1 MKRFLRNSLIAAA
14 LLAVP
19 LAIAYADSPTD
30 AACSNTAQPCSQTS
44 LLKRLANLFSGG
56 LKILDAGGTNQA
68 SVDAT
73 GHLAVTGGVAQ
84 GSTTAGETAALTACA
99 TLSADPTNTTAQT
112 NATRCYP
119 NGDTATQDRNGA
131 AIATS
136 TGSTAAAAGA
146 PADAAYSGSGN
157 SSIVAALKGIYA
169 KLAGTLTVGGTV
181 TSNPAA
187 ATSGGATPGHFLSA
201 ATNNSTSVKGSAG
214 TLYTLEVVQT
224 TTTLGD
230 LRLYDSAA
238 APTCSSATGV
248 VKNYAVQSNATSPGF
263 IINFGPAGIAL
274 ANGIGICLTG
284 AVADND
290 NTSFVTGVQ
299 VNYSFK

>member
-1 MKRFLRNSLIAAA
+1 MKRLLKYVLVVA
-14 LLAVP
+14 LVAGP

-30 AACSNTAQPCSQTS
+30 AACSNTAQPCTQTS
-44 LLKRLANLFSGG
+44 LLKRLVNLFSGG
-56 LKILDAGGTNQA
+56 VKLLDGGGVNQVSINA
-68 SVDAT
+68 S
-73 GHLAVTGGVAQ
+73 GQMAVTGGVADESTSSGQ
-84 GSTTAGETAALTACA
+84 TSAKISCNVVSGSQSYTAGKTDPATCLPTGEIKTAM
-99 TLSADPTNTTAQT
+99 
-112 NATRCYP
+112 
-119 NGDTATQDRNGA
+119 TQ
-131 AIATS
+131 
-136 TGSTAAAAGA
+136 
-146 PADAAYSGSGN
+146 P
-157 SSIVAALKGIYA
+157 LP
-169 KLAGTLTVGGTV
+169 AGTNVIGGT
-181 TSNPAA
+181 NPAA
-187 ATSGGATPGHFLSA
+187 AATGGATPGHFLSA

-263 IINFGPAGIAL
+263 IIDFGAAGIAF

-284 AVADND
+284 AVSDSD